1 MQTTAAHSRSRL
13 RNISIASASEWLPFR
28 ASRRS
33 QTDSIQR
40 QSGLARPRPHI
51 GAFAGSRARPDFHR
65 LARWRIEEALAGEA
79 PVRSRRGVERAPLV
93 AALAEDKPD
102 QKERETE
109 AEGQAKRDHDTG
121 SITAAVP

>member
-28 ASRRS
+28 ASRWS
-33 QTDSIQR
+33 QTDSIRR

-51 GAFAGSRARPDFHR
+51 GAFAGPWARPDFHR
-65 LARWRIEEALAGEA
+65 LARWRIEEALARKA
-79 PVRSRRGVERAPLV
+79 PIRSRRSVERAPLV
-93 AALAEDKPD
+93 AALAEKEPN
-102 QKERETE
+102 QKERKTE

-121 SITAAVP
+121 STPAAVP